1 MVTEKR
7 IAGIEEAIDTIEML
21 IESLK
26 SEMAIL
32 KEKVESPKDSKF
44 EEARLSM
51 LQETI
56 MFNMNTLIKEHAK
69 LVKSIK
75 DLEGEVQT
83 LTVDYLELKD
93 MVEALEKKIVQ
104 EK

>member
-51 LQETI
+51 LQETT

-83 LTVDYLELKD
+83 LTIDYLELKD

>member
-1 MVTEKR
+1 MITEKR

-32 KEKVESPKDSKF
+32 KEKVESPKNSKF

-51 LQETI
+51 L
-56 MFNMNTLIKEHAK
+56 
-69 LVKSIK
+69 
-75 DLEGEVQT
+75 
-83 LTVDYLELKD
+83 
-93 MVEALEKKIVQ
+93 
-104 EK
+104 

>member
-1 MVTEKR
+1 MITEKR

-32 KEKVESPKDSKF
+32 KEKAMTPEMATKF

-51 LQETI
+51 L
-56 MFNMNTLIKEHAK
+56 
-69 LVKSIK
+69 
-75 DLEGEVQT
+75 
-83 LTVDYLELKD
+83 
-93 MVEALEKKIVQ
+93 
-104 EK
+104 